1 MRNSVEIKEER
12 EALKQSTIALLEQC
26 KKECRDVTDTE
37 METIVKNKEQIKA
50 LDEEL
55 RKLEEELNKPS
66 TVEERNEVKEKV
78 NKTMKKEFRLLEAIR
93 DIANNRSLSADA
105 QAIVNK
111 GAEEMRKSG
120 LSFGG
125 QIQLPLESRATVQVT
140 TSAGVHDDLIETEMF
155 DILGPLRA
163 KNVLIAAGARFLG
176 GLVGDVQIPSMS
188 ATNVTWEGE
197 TAPAQ
202 DGAPTFSSVKLSP
215 KRITAYIDCSKQFL
229 VQDSLDAES
238 LLRQD
243 LINAINSKLESTIL
257 GSAAGTA
264 TQPQGIFYSTSA
276 LPTIT
281 DYAGIASLEASLE
294 DSNVFGENVYV
305 TSNQGKAKLR
315 TTQKANGTNGGFIME
330 SGEIDGTKVLNT
342 SNVGGTNIAYGNFGE
357 LALAQFGS
365 IDLLVDPFSQAA
377 DGKVRIVV
385 NAYFD
390 AKVLRPQA
398 IKVAQL
404 Q

>member
-66 TVEERNEVKEKV
+66 TIEERTEVKEKV

-93 DIANNRSLSADA
+93 DIANNRSLSADN
-105 QAIVNK
+105 QAIVNQ

-140 TSAGVHDDLIETEMF
+140 TAAGVHDDVIETEMF

-163 KNVLIAAGARFLG
+163 KNVLVAAGARWLS
-176 GLVGDVQIPSMS
+176 GLVGDIQVPSLS
-188 ATNVTWEGE
+188 ATQVTWENE
-197 TAPAQ
+197 TATAQ
-202 DGAPTFSSVKLSP
+202 DGAPTFSNVKLTP
-215 KRITAYIDCSKQFL
+215 KRLTAYIDITKQFL

-238 LLRQD
+238 LIRQD
-243 LINAINSKLESTIL
+243 LINAITSKLESTIL

-264 TQPQGIFYSTSA
+264 TQPQGIFYTTGT

-294 DSNVFGENVYV
+294 DSNVFGDNVYV
-305 TSNQGKAKLR
+305 TSNQGKAMLR

-342 SNVGGTNIAYGNFGE
+342 SNVGGKNIAYGNFGE
-357 LALAQFGS
+357 LAIGQWGA
-365 IDLLVDPFSQAA
+365 IDLTIDPYTKAA
-377 DGKVRIVV
+377 DGMIRIVI
-385 NAYFD
+385 NAFFD